1 MQFTAWGL
9 FGEHNA
15 DECIVENRF
24 AWIKAEG
31 IFFGFYLKENLGI
44 ILYKT
49 RRLLQQ
55 ILDFLAKRGELW
67 I

>member
-31 IFFGFYLKENLGI
+31 IFFGFYLK
-44 ILYKT
+44 
-49 RRLLQQ
+49 
-55 ILDFLAKRGELW
+55 GELRYYF